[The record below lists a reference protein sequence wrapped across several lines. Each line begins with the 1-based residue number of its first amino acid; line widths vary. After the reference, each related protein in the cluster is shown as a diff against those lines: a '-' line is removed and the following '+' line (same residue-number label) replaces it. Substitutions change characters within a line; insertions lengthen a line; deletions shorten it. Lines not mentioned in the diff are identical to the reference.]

1 MKKDT
6 LKNFDVLLYVKNSLY
21 PNFNDEE
28 NKDFL
33 KILCGLKASA
43 GAVVVSQNE
52 SVKSAVFVDGRYEL
66 AAKMSVD
73 LKKFSIE
80 SLALKEIISWIKNNV
95 PSNSRIAFDPRFFSH
110 SLLKKIKSEL
120 NNYDFTEINLDKIF
134 ATENFQRESEIIS
147 WKFDESKFNSIYEI
161 ISENDLDGYLICDP
175 CSSAWLLNQRDI
187 KTKNVPVSLGYLLIT
202 KNKEKVFYFDDNYSC
217 SRKKNIRDLVGDIS
231 SLKTIGLDFDEAP
244 AFTNSQNLV
253 DVKNPIPDLKYIKT
267 AEEIENIKKITIED
281 SEVIVKFLYW
291 FYNAENISELDC
303 VNQIFLNRK
312 KSRNFIGNSFD
323 TIAAADENSAIVHYT
338 PTLDTNKKIEK
349 FLLLDSGG
357 QYKFGTTDIT
367 RTLAK
372 KQPSEMEKLYYT
384 LVLKGHIAVANAKL
398 EKGSTAAP
406 LDSVARKFLQQH
418 SLDYN
423 HSTGHGIGY
432 MLNVHEGPVA
442 ISRNNKIPL
451 QPNILLSNEP
461 GVYIENHMG
470 VRLENMIVT
479 KERNGFIYFDTI
491 SLVPFDNKL
500 IDYSLLT
507 SDEKLWLQNYN
518 EKILDSLKLPK
529 NILDWLAKY
538 TNTFAH

>member
-1 MKKDT
+1 MKNG
-6 LKNFDVLLYVKNSLY
+6 LQEFDALLYMKSSLY

-28 NKDFL
+28 NTDFL
-33 KILCGLKASA
+33 KMLCGLKASA
-43 GAVVVSQNE
+43 GTVVIAKN
-52 SVKSAVFVDGRYEL
+52 KSAIFVDGRYQL
-66 AAKMSVD
+66 AAKISVD
-73 LKKFSIE
+73 SKKFSIE
-80 SLALKEIISWIKNNV
+80 SLSLKDIISWIKNNV
-95 PSNSRIAFDPRFFSH
+95 PFNSRIAFDPRFFSH
-110 SLLKKIKSEL
+110 SLLKKTKSEL
-120 NNYDFTEINLDKIF
+120 NNYDFTEINLDEIF
-134 ATENFQRESEIIS
+134 ATKNFQRESEIIS

-161 ISENDLDGYLICDP
+161 ILENDLDGYLICDP

-187 KTKNVPVSLGYLLIT
+187 KTKNVPVSLGYLLVT
-202 KNKEKVFYFDDNYSC
+202 KNKEKIFYFDDNYFCSC
-217 SRKKNIRDLVGDIS
+217 EKNIRDLMSDIS
-231 SLKTIGLDFDEAP
+231 SFTKIGLDFSEAP
-244 AFTNSQNLV
+244 AFINSPNLV
-253 DVKNPIPDLKYIKT
+253 DVRNPIPNIKYIKT
-267 AEEIENIKKITIED
+267 AEEIETIKRIAIED
-281 SEVIVKFLYW
+281 SEAIVKFLYW
-291 FYNAENISELDC
+291 FYHTENISELDC
-303 VNQIFLNRK
+303 VDQIFLNRK
-312 KSRNFIGNSFD
+312 ESQNFTGNSFD
-323 TIAAADENSAIVHYT
+323 TIAAADENSAIVHYI
-338 PTLDTNKKIEK
+338 PTQNTNKKIEK

-384 LVLKGHIAVANAKL
+384 LVLKGHIAVASAKL
-398 EKGSTAAP
+398 KKGSTAAV
-406 LDSVARKFLQQH
+406 LDNVARKFLQQH

-451 QPNILLSNEP
+451 QANILLSNEP

-479 KERNGFIYFDTI
+479 EERNGFIYFDTI
-491 SLVPFDNKL
+491 SLVPFDNRL

-507 SDEKLWLQNYN
+507 FDEKLWLRSYN
-518 EKILDSLKLPK
+518 EKILNSLKLPK

>member
-1 MKKDT
+1 MMKNV
-6 LKNFDVLLYVKNSLY
+6 LQEFDALLYIKNSLY

-28 NKDFL
+28 SEDFL
-33 KILCGLKASA
+33 KLLCGLKASA

-95 PSNSRIAFDPRFFSH
+95 PINSRIAFDPRFFSH
-110 SLLKKIKSEL
+110 SLLKKIKTDLPDYS
-120 NNYDFTEINLDKIF
+120 FSEINLDYVFESRKF
-134 ATENFQRESEIIS
+134 KRESEIIS
-147 WKFDESKFNSIYEI
+147 WKFDESKFSSVYQI
-161 ISENDLDGYLICDP
+161 ISENNLDGYLICDP

-187 KTKNVPVSLGYLLIT
+187 KTKNVPVSLGYLLVT
-202 KNKEKVFYFDDNYSC
+202 KNKEKVFYFDDNYQNS
-217 SRKKNIRDLVGDIS
+217 SEKHIGDLMNDIS
-231 SLKTIGLDFDEAP
+231 SFAKIGLDFSEAP
-244 AFTNSQNLV
+244 AFINSPNLV
-253 DVKNPIPDLKYIKT
+253 DVKDLIPDIKYKKT

-281 SEVIVKFLYW
+281 SEAIVKFLYW
-291 FYNAENISELDC
+291 FYHNENISELDC

-312 KSRNFIGNSFD
+312 ESQNFVGNSFD

-384 LVLKGHIAVANAKL
+384 LVLKGHIAVASAKL

-406 LDSVARKFLQQH
+406 LDGVARKFLQQH

-479 KERNGFIYFDTI
+479 EERDNFICFDTI

-507 SDEKLWLQNYN
+507 SEEKLWMKNYN
-518 EKILDSLKLPK
+518 EKILDNLELPK
-529 NILDWLAKY
+529 KVHDWLIDYMKE
-538 TNTFAH
+538 